1 MKYMRKM
8 HVYLLLGLLLTVG
21 SAGSLLQA
29 RYEAGRMKQE
39 LRLVIRAVASL
50 VNMVDPDEWD
60 TAGGVMPS
68 GACLPVQRM
77 LRQIDRELPSCRAAA
92 LMACKRSDVHVLYDV
107 EQSPD
112 DAAWS
117 REMNA
122 VLIAIM
128 HDRIWKEKEAHVL
141 GPVRADGAF
150 WLIGCAPVEQRMADG
165 GKIAVVVLL
174 SGRDFYG
181 RVCVRSMTPFV
192 AGLAASFLLCIFWF
206 FIQRLQQTGK
216 QLEQARGDAEAANV
230 AKTQFLT
237 VMGHELRTPL
247 NPVVGYASLLQ
258 DEFEKGSME
267 YELIG
272 DISQSAADMLGV
284 IQQVLK
290 VSAADLNE
298 LQPHPVSTTLQA
310 LKQCVDSYGE
320 PLAGGKSVQFSS
332 ELCRGDAELCVD
344 RGLLEQI
351 LRHLI
356 ANAVKFTDTGGHIRV
371 ELAVLTDNGG
381 STYFQG
387 EVIDDGTPVP
397 PKWVSTL
404 FDPLAKGGYG
414 AGSLR
419 LAVARNMAQQMGG
432 DVTYRPSKEGGACF
446 AVCAPITPQR

>member
-50 VNMVDPDEWD
+50 VNMVDPDEWN
-60 TAGGVMPS
+60 TAGGVMTS
-68 GACLPVQRM
+68 DVPVCRFSECFGR
-77 LRQIDRELPSCRAAA
+77 LTGSCPSCKAAA

-122 VLIAIM
+122 VLISIM

-150 WLIGCAPVEQRMADG
+150 WLIGCAPVKQLMADG

-216 QLEQARGDAEAANV
+216 QLEQARAAAEAANV

-272 DISQSAADMLGV
+272 EISQSAADMLGV

-290 VSAADLNE
+290 VTAADLNE

-310 LKQCVDSYGE
+310 LKQCADSYGE
-320 PLAGGKSVQFSS
+320 PLADGKSVQFSS
-332 ELCRGDAELCVD
+332 ELCSGDAELCVD

-397 PKWVSTL
+397 PKWVSHAL
-404 FDPLAKGGYG
+404 
-414 AGSLR
+414 
-419 LAVARNMAQQMGG
+419 
-432 DVTYRPSKEGGACF
+432 
-446 AVCAPITPQR
+446 